1 MSATPAASPQ
11 VFASLGRPDNL
22 PDEIAQQLRQKI
34 MTQEFEPGCRLPTEF
49 ALAQMF
55 AVSRNVVRE
64 AIARLKLSGY
74 VDTRRGIGTF
84 VAHNV
89 GSRNFEIPA
98 EDLLQPDT
106 LEQVYQLRVEIEAG
120 AAAIAARNRTPEQ
133 VEALREALQK
143 VDAAAHDWQVGADS
157 ALDFHQA
164 VSAATNNPYFV
175 RLMAH
180 LSHVI
185 HGAVRT
191 LRHSNA
197 GSDRL
202 AQIEREH
209 HRIFDAIAA
218 GDGDAA
224 RQAMREHLTNGIRRY
239 HTVIQEDPR

>member
-1 MSATPAASPQ
+1 MSPTTAAAPQ

-22 PDEIAQQLRQKI
+22 PDEIAQQIRQKI

-74 VDTRRGIGTF
+74 VDTRRGVGTF
-84 VAHNV
+84 VSLNV
-89 GSRNFEIPA
+89 GSRNFEITA
-98 EDLLQPDT
+98 EDMLLPEP
-106 LEQVYQLRVEIEAG
+106 LRQVYEVRVEIEAG
-120 AAAIAARNRTPEQ
+120 AAAIAAANRTPAQLEILRD
-133 VEALREALQK
+133 ALRN
-143 VDAAAHDWQVGADS
+143 VDAETEDWEAGADT
-157 ALDFHQA
+157 ALEFHKA

-191 LRHSNA
+191 LRRTSA
-197 GSDRL
+197 GSERM

-209 HRIFDAIAA
+209 HMIFDAIE
-218 GDGDAA
+218 A
-224 RQAMREHLTNGIRRY
+224 RDSNGAREAMRLHLTNGIQR
-239 HTVIQEDPR
+239 HQTVIEGKRR

>member
-1 MSATPAASPQ
+1 MTPSTTAAPQ

-22 PDEIAQQLRQKI
+22 PDEIAHQIRQKI

-74 VDTRRGIGTF
+74 VDTRRGVGTF
-84 VAHNV
+84 VSLNV
-89 GSRNFEIPA
+89 GSRNFEITT
-98 EDLLQPDT
+98 EDLLLPEP
-106 LEQVYQLRVEIEAG
+106 LKQVYELRAEIEAG
-120 AAAIAARNRTPEQ
+120 AAAIAAANRTPEQ
-133 VEALREALQK
+133 LEILRDALRN
-143 VDAAAHDWQVGADS
+143 VDAQTEDWEAGADT
-157 ALDFHQA
+157 ALEFHQA

-191 LRHSNA
+191 VRRTSV
-197 GSDRL
+197 GSERM

-209 HRIFDAIAA
+209 HMIFDAIEAR
-218 GDGDAA
+218 DSDAA
-224 RQAMREHLTNGIRRY
+224 RDAMRLHLTNGIQR
-239 HTVIQEDPR
+239 HQTVIEGKRK